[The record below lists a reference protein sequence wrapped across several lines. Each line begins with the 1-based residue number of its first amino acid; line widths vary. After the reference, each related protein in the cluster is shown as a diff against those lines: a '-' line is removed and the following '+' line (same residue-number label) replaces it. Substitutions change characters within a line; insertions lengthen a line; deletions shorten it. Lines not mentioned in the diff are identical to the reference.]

1 MGNRVKE
8 SIIIPMN
15 PHGDYSGGSTPG
27 SIIAQQWFAERK
39 GRVIISFDKGCKYIN
54 SLEKPHLGFFRDT
67 STEERLVTHRF
78 SIIDITDD
86 WGINKFLEGAIAPWN
101 KKFLPPWRQDLYE
114 ETIAKPRKRRT
125 WMLIGDIYELSKPKR
140 LEYFGK
146 KTSQSFVYSSVG
158 SELRYSREKPNPD
171 EFIDDIIS
179 RSARTQVRF
188 TEDDLELIIW
198 ALMVKHNAEYI
209 TRQRR
214 IEGKNLR
221 LDLLTKTPEG
231 EYVVMELKR
240 DTATKE
246 TLVDQLRPYMNGIK
260 KDFRLSKLRGV
271 IVAKNASSDLR
282 RELSK
287 TENEDI
293 KFIPYTFSL
302 KLDLFE

>member
-1 MGNRVKE
+1 MESRVKE

-15 PHGDYSGGSTPG
+15 PRGDYSGGSTPG
-27 SIIAQQWFAERK
+27 SIIAQQWFAESK
-39 GRVIISFDKGCKYIN
+39 GKVIISFDKGCKYSN

-67 STEERLVTHRF
+67 NTEERLVTHCF
-78 SIIDITDD
+78 SIIDVTDD
-86 WGINKFLEGAIAPWN
+86 WGVIKYLEGSIAPWN
-101 KKFLPPWRQDLYE
+101 KKFLPPWRQELYE

-125 WMLIGDIYELSKPKR
+125 WMLISDICRLNKPKR

-146 KTSQSFVYSSVG
+146 KASQSFVYSSVG
-158 SELRYSREKPNPD
+158 SELTYSKEKPNPD
-171 EFIDDIIS
+171 EFIDDTMF
-179 RSARTQVRF
+179 RSARTPVRF

-221 LDLLTKTPEG
+221 LDLLTKTLEG

-240 DTATKE
+240 DIATKE

-260 KDFRLSKLRGV
+260 KDFHLSKLRGV
-271 IVAKNASSDLR
+271 IVAKNASSDLKK
-282 RELSK
+282 ELSK
-287 TENEDI
+287 TENQDI
-293 KFIPYTFSL
+293 KFVPYMFSL
-302 KLDLFE
+302 KLDFFE